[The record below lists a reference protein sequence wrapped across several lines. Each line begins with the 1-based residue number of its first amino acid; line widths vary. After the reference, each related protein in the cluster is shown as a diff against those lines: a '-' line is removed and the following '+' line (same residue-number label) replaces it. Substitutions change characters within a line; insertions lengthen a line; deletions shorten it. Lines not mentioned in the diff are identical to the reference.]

1 MTKED
6 VIAIIRRLSAG
17 PEKEK
22 PAANDGEERR

>member
-17 PEKEK
+17 PEKIA
-22 PAANDGEERR
+22 AANDGEERR